1 MDDKTFDLEV
11 ALDWIRTIEGS
22 PAVRDKDIYPML
34 NTWLEEIAAQEIL
47 DLGCGQGVCCEKID
61 LAGRRYTGLEP
72 SPFLL
77 ARARELYSADGRR
90 FEQGNVYQMPF
101 PSEAFDAVFSIAVWH
116 LLSDLPKATCELSRV
131 LKSGGHFLIIAA
143 NPDAR
148 AAWLQCGASAQSS
161 DVLYFHSIE
170 DQVVSLT
177 RAHLS
182 VDKVWTF
189 RPGEKADLFVAIQG
203 RKRD

>member
-1 MDDKTFDLEV
+1 MDDKTFDLAA

-22 PAVRDKDIYPML
+22 PGVREKDIYPIL
-34 NTWLEEIAAQEIL
+34 NTWIEEIAAQEIL
-47 DLGCGQGVCCEKID
+47 DLGCGQGVCSEKIN
-61 LAGRRYTGLEP
+61 LAGKRYTGLEP

-101 PSEAFDAVFSIAVWH
+101 PNEAFDSVFSIAVWH
-116 LLSDLPKATCELSRV
+116 LLSDLQKATCELSRV

-143 NPDAR
+143 NPDAQ
-148 AAWLQCGASAQSS
+148 AAWIQSS
-161 DVLYFHSIE
+161 TSAKSSDILYFHSID
-170 DQVVSLT
+170 DQVMSLT
-177 RAHLS
+177 QTHLS

-189 RPGEKADLFVAIQG
+189 RPAEKTDLFIAIQG
-203 RKRD
+203 RKKN

>member
-1 MDDKTFDLEV
+1 MDDKTFDLAA
-11 ALDWIRTIEGS
+11 ALDWIRIIEGS
-22 PAVRDKDIYPML
+22 GGVREKDIYPIL
-34 NTWLEEIAAQEIL
+34 NTWIEEIAAQEIL
-47 DLGCGQGVCCEKID
+47 DLGCGQGVCSEKMD

-101 PSEAFDAVFSIAVWH
+101 PNESFDSVFSIAVWH
-116 LLSDLPKATCELSRV
+116 LLSDLQKATYELSRV

-143 NPDAR
+143 NPDAQ
-148 AAWLQCGASAQSS
+148 AVWIQTSTSANSC
-161 DVLYFHSIE
+161 DILYFHSID
-170 DQVVSLT
+170 DQVRSLT
-177 RAHLS
+177 QTHLS

-189 RPGEKADLFVAIQG
+189 RPVEKTDLFMAIQG
-203 RKRD
+203 RKKS

>member
-1 MDDKTFDLEV
+1 MDDKTFDLAA
-11 ALDWIRTIEGS
+11 ALDWIRIIEGS
-22 PAVRDKDIYPML
+22 GGVREKDIYPIL
-34 NTWLEEIAAQEIL
+34 NTWIEEIAAQEIL
-47 DLGCGQGVCCEKID
+47 DLGCGQGVCSEKMD

-101 PSEAFDAVFSIAVWH
+101 PNESFDSVFSIAVWH
-116 LLSDLPKATCELSRV
+116 LLSDLQKATYELSRV

-143 NPDAR
+143 NPDAQ
-148 AAWLQCGASAQSS
+148 AVWIQTSTSANSC
-161 DVLYFHSIE
+161 DILYFHSID
-170 DQVVSLT
+170 DQVRSLT
-177 RAHLS
+177 QTHLS

-189 RPGEKADLFVAIQG
+189 RPAEKTDLFMAIQG
-203 RKRD
+203 RKKS

>member
-1 MDDKTFDLEV
+1 MDDKSFDLEA

-22 PAVRDKDIYPML
+22 PGVRDKDIYPIL
-34 NTWLEEIAAQEIL
+34 NSWIEEIAAQEIL
-47 DLGCGQGVCCEKID
+47 DLGCGQGVCSEKIN

-90 FEQGNVYQMPF
+90 FEQGNLYQMPF
-101 PSEAFDAVFSIAVWH
+101 PNESFDSVFSIAVWH
-116 LLSDLPKATCELSRV
+116 LLSDLQKATRELDRV

-148 AAWLQCGASAQSS
+148 AAWIQSS
-161 DVLYFHSIE
+161 TKSSDILYFHSID
-170 DQVVSLT
+170 DQVMSLT
-177 RAHLS
+177 QTHLS

-189 RPGEKADLFVAIQG
+189 RPAEKTDLFVAIQG
-203 RKRD
+203 RKKN